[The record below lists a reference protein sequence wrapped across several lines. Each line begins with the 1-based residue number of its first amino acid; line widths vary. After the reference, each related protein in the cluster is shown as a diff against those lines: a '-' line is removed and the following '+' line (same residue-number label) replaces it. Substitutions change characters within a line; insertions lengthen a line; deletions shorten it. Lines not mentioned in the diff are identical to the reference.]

1 MLWYLILLPILLVT
15 AFWILILDPVIGGIA
30 IVCLTII
37 AIVKML
43 MKRR

>member
-1 MLWYLILLPILLVT
+1 MLWYLILLPVLLVV

-30 IVCLTII
+30 IICLTLI

-43 MKRR
+43 IRR